1 VFNNF
6 ISKVRLKKFL
16 IKNKKNFKSF
26 ANFKKILNHNP
37 NKSMYDF
44 LKINKFTNLKNNFD
58 YNKKFDY
65 SFDLVNHIS
74 NFYDEVYK
82 LLFFFTKKRKL
93 SEAKKEISK
102 KKYIFKGT
110 NGLGI
115 NYFIF
120 RKN

>member
-1 VFNNF
+1 
-6 ISKVRLKKFL
+6 
-16 IKNKKNFKSF
+16 
-26 ANFKKILNHNP
+26 
-37 NKSMYDF
+37 MYDF
-44 LKINKFTNLKNNFD
+44 LKINKFSNLKNNFD

-65 SFDLVNHIS
+65 SFDLANHIS

-82 LLFFFTKKRKL
+82 LLFFFRKKRKL